1 MKYIILEIQKS
12 FDGTVALTP
21 AIVKDNLLD
30 AESTFHSILA
40 AAALSSLAFHSAVIL
55 NDEGG
60 LVKGGGYP
68 HDPPTQEPEEKTSGA
83 ADESGDRTG
92 EAA

>member
-55 NDEGG
+55 NDEGFRSINSSALTLLYG
-60 LVKGGGYP
+60 PTLTSI
-68 HDPPTQEPEEKTSGA
+68 HDYWKKP
-83 ADESGDRTG
+83 
-92 EAA
+92 